1 MRQLTFAL
9 ILLALVLSVTGC
21 GGDNDAVSAGPVP
34 SVTEEAAGGESGSEG
49 TEMNTTETTE
59 TTETTTEERQDEP
72 ETIGTRHF
80 QLWFTRG
87 DSLHLLWSPQETT
100 SAVAAESVNLLL
112 DTLPPAIPGLGTAI
126 PPETR
131 LLGVD
136 LDNGIATVDLS
147 SEFESGGG
155 SHSMF
160 LRLAQVVYTVT
171 QFPTVEAVQFR
182 LDGEPVDVFSAEGI
196 VLDKPVTRKDY
207 EELLPPI
214 VVESPSGL
222 DPVSSPIEISGTANV
237 FEANVTVRLVG
248 AGNREL
254 ARTFTTATCGS
265 GCRGTFELSLPYQI
279 PKAQKGWLIVSDDDA
294 DGNGRPQHE
303 VRIALELEP

>member
-1 MRQLTFAL
+1 MRHLAIPLTLCAL
-9 ILLALVLSVTGC
+9 AIAAAGC

-34 SVTEEAAGGESGSEG
+34 SVTTEEGGDVSAPEA
-49 TEMNTTETTE
+49 TETETTE
-59 TTETTTEERQDEP
+59 TTEPRDEP
-72 ETIGTRHF
+72 DTIGTRRF
-80 QLWFTRG
+80 QLWFVRG
-87 DSLHLLWSPQETT
+87 DALHLTWLAQETS
-100 SAVAAESVNLLL
+100 SAVATEALNLLL
-112 DTLPPAIPGLGTAI
+112 SAQAGSSGVDTAI
-126 PPETR
+126 PADTR

-136 LDNGIATVDLS
+136 LDDGVATVDLS

-155 SHSMF
+155 SRSMF

-171 QFPTVEAVQFR
+171 QFQTVTAVQFR

-207 EELLPPI
+207 EELLPAI

-222 DPVSSPIEISGTANV
+222 GSLTSPIEISGTANV

-248 AGNREL
+248 AGDREL
-254 ARTFTTATCGS
+254 AKTFTTATCGT
-265 GCRGTFELSLPYQI
+265 GCRGTFRLSLPYQVEE
-279 PKAQKGWLIVSDDDA
+279 AQEGWLIASDDDA

-303 VRIALELEP
+303 VRIRVRLEP